1 MKSTTKVRLLILAMS
16 TVSVVSMVGSTA
28 ATVAWYVNSIGAK
41 VTYTGTSVQKSTRL
55 TLGLVDEEHRF
66 SDEDLV
72 TYNLEK
78 ESGATVDGK
87 TILWS
92 KSSSIINDV
101 LTAYLTKYGYATYL
115 LSPVTTKARAIDS
128 TDNLTLYKAP
138 EATQTVLD
146 ETADPRTY
154 ITLPFAFKIVNSS
167 NEKVENKEIW
177 LTNSMITTS
186 LANNDG
192 NNVIRLFVDNHH
204 SSEKFIVRPAD
215 NSDSTGET
223 VVGGLLNLSGGNS
236 TVYDYAQ
243 GEMKEYVYGDYDKSG
258 GFAPIYSDSTYEFFP
273 GYDEDEYD
281 NVNDTPYETASTF
294 YAKHNKD
301 CHPITN
307 YNELKNRFLKAEYQT
322 MGTIK
327 PTSTNGV
334 YSGGKPIAY
343 TESAS
348 KIGYS
353 TISIYVEGWDHS
365 LTDDKIGVEFNL
377 SMTFEIN
384 TL

>member
-28 ATVAWYVNSIGAK
+28 ATVAWYVNITGAR

-55 TLGLVDEEHRF
+55 NLGIVDELNKF
-66 SDEDLV
+66 TDEDLV
-72 TYNLEK
+72 TYNLER
-78 ESGATVDGK
+78 ETGATVDGNN
-87 TILWS
+87 IVWS

-115 LSPVTTKARAIDS
+115 LSPVTTKARSIDS
-128 TDNLTLYKAP
+128 TDDLTLYKAP

-146 ETADPRTY
+146 ETADKRSY
-154 ITLPFAFKIVNSS
+154 ITIPFAFKIVDSS
-167 NEKVENKEIW
+167 SQKVENKEIW
-177 LTNSMITTS
+177 LTNSMVTTS

-204 SSEKFIVRPAD
+204 NNEKMIVRPAD
-215 NSDSTGET
+215 NSDTTGET
-223 VVGGLLNLSGGNS
+223 VVGGMLNLAGGNS
-236 TVYDYAQ
+236 EVYDYAM
-243 GEMKEYVYGDYDKSG
+243 GEMREYIYGDYDTSG
-258 GFAPIYSDSTYEFFP
+258 GFAPIYSDTTYEFFP
-273 GYDEDEYD
+273 GYDEDTYY
-281 NVNDTPYETASTF
+281 NVNDTPYETKSTF
-294 YAKHNKD
+294 YAKHNKN

-307 YNELKNRFLKAEYQT
+307 YNELKTRFLKAEYQT
-322 MGTIK
+322 MGTIR
-327 PTSTNGV
+327 PDANNGV

-365 LTDDKIGVEFNL
+365 LTDDKVGVEFNL

>member
-1 MKSTTKVRLLILAMS
+1 MKSITKVRLLILAMS
-16 TVSVVSMVGSTA
+16 AVSVVSMVGSTA
-28 ATVAWYVNSIGAK
+28 ATVAWYVNSTGAK

-55 TLGLVDEEHRF
+55 TLGLVDEENKF
-66 SDEDLV
+66 TDADLV
-72 TYNLEK
+72 TYNLER

-87 TILWS
+87 TIVWS

-101 LTAYLTKYGYATYL
+101 LTKYLTEYGYATYL

-128 TDNLTLYKAP
+128 TDGLTLYKAP
-138 EATQTVLD
+138 ETSQTVLD
-146 ETADPRTY
+146 ETADPKSY

-167 NEKVENKEIW
+167 NEKVQDKEIW
-177 LTNSMITTS
+177 LTNSMVTTS

-192 NNVIRLFVDNHH
+192 NSVIRLFVDNHH
-204 SSEKFIVRPAD
+204 NSEKFIVRPAD

-223 VVGGLLNLSGGNS
+223 VVGGLLNLAGGDS
-236 TVYDYAQ
+236 TVYDYDSNTLH
-243 GEMKEYVYGDYDKSG
+243 EYIYGDYDKSG
-258 GFAPIYSDSTYEFFP
+258 GFAPIYSDSTYEYFP
-273 GYDEDEYD
+273 GFDENEYD

-294 YAKHNKD
+294 YAKHNKN
-301 CHPITN
+301 CYPITN
-307 YNELKNRFLKAEYQT
+307 YNELQNRFLKAHYHT
-322 MGTIK
+322 MGTIR

-353 TISIYVEGWDHS
+353 TISIYVEGWDHA
-365 LTDDKIGVEFNL
+365 LTDDKIDVQFNL